1 MSDPLRD
8 TLGRP
13 LRDLRIS
20 VTDRCNFRCSYCMPR
35 EVYGR
40 EFPFL
45 PKEDLLTFSE
55 IESIARAAVSL
66 GVTKIRITGGE
77 PLLRKDID
85 RLVGRLAA
93 IDGLEDL
100 ALTTNGARLSHKA
113 KALREAGLRRVTV
126 SLDSLDD
133 LAFRAMN
140 DVDFPVARVLS
151 GIAAAK
157 DAGFDP
163 IKVNA
168 VIRRGVNDADILPM
182 AERFR
187 GTGITIRFIEYM
199 DVGESNDWRRDEVVS
214 AAEIRDWIG
223 ARWPLLAVPP
233 ARPGEVATRW
243 RYVDGKGEIGT
254 IASVT
259 EPFCGDC
266 TRARLSSDGRI
277 FMCLFGSRGVDLR
290 APLREGGG
298 VGDIAGILR
307 GVWESRED
315 RYSELRSSAA
325 EWMKEA
331 GIRKIEMPRIG
342 G

>member
-1 MSDPLRD
+1 
-8 TLGRP
+8 
-13 LRDLRIS
+13 
-20 VTDRCNFRCSYCMPR
+20 MPR
-35 EVYGR
+35 EVYGS

-45 PKEDLLTFSE
+45 SKEDLLTFGE

-66 GVTKIRITGGE
+66 GVTKIRLTGGE

-85 RLVGRLAA
+85 RLVGRLVG

-100 ALTTNGARLSHKA
+100 ALTTNGALLPRKA
-113 KALREAGLRRVTV
+113 QALRAAGLRRITV

-133 LAFRAMN
+133 LAFRETN

-157 DAGFDP
+157 DAGFGP

-168 VIRRGVNDADILPM
+168 VIRRGVNDGDVLPM

-199 DVGESNDWRRDEVVS
+199 DVGESNDWRREEVVP
-214 AAEIRDWIG
+214 AAEIRERIG
-223 ARWPLLAVPP
+223 ARWPLEAVLPT
-233 ARPGEVATRW
+233 RPGEVATRW
-243 RYVDGKGEIGT
+243 RYVDGEGEIGT

-259 EPFCGDC
+259 EPFCGGC

-277 FMCLFGSRGVDLR
+277 FTCLFGSRGLDLR
-290 APLREGGG
+290 APLREGSGI
-298 VGDIAGILR
+298 GDIAGILR
-307 GVWESRED
+307 GVWESR
-315 RYSELRSSAA
+315 
-325 EWMKEA
+325 
-331 GIRKIEMPRIG
+331 
-342 G
+342 